1 MEYKVYKENN
11 YTIHAIKTD
20 KFRNCVMEII
30 FTQEIDKKKT
40 TSRTFLNDLLCFTS
54 EKYKT
59 RRELTIELENLYS
72 SYVRCNSFR
81 YGNRAFT
88 SFYTSF
94 LDPKYCEE
102 GYLEDIIHLPFE
114 LLFNPYIEDGKFNK
128 RSFDIVKN
136 KLKAELESIKNN
148 STRLAVRRSL
158 EAMDKTS
165 VSSINITGYLEDLDD
180 ITTSSLVDTYNEL
193 INDSM
198 CDIYVA
204 GNLDME
210 EIVKLIKKY
219 MKKEKVLNKDIDI
232 HVENK
237 TRDQV
242 QDVEDSERYEQSS
255 LIVLNNLVG
264 LTERER
270 NYVFN
275 VFNYIFGNGG
285 LTSKL
290 YKYIREE
297 NSLCYALDSSY
308 EKYDA
313 LCMFYMGINQK
324 DKNKCLEL
332 INKALQEMINGEFSD
347 EELVDAKKSI
357 STMIRASQDSIGGII
372 NTYLF
377 HELDGLPLVDEKIE
391 NYNSVTKEEIM
402 NVAKKIKVNTC
413 YLLKGEDEK

>member
-165 VSSINITGYLEDLDD
+165 VSSINITGYLEDLET
-180 ITTSSLVDTYNEL
+180 ITPSSLVDTYNEL

-264 LTERER
+264 LTKRER

>member
-1 MEYKVYKENN
+1 MEYKVYKEDN

-30 FTQEIDKKKT
+30 FTQEIDKKKI
-40 TSRTFLNDLLCFTS
+40 TSRTFLNDLLYFTS
-54 EKYKT
+54 KKYKT
-59 RRELTIELENLYS
+59 RRELSIELENLYS

-81 YGNRAFT
+81 YGERFFT

-158 EAMDKTS
+158 EAMDKAS

-180 ITTSSLVDTYNEL
+180 ITPSSLVDTYNEL

-210 EIVKLIKKY
+210 EIVKLIKKN
-219 MKKEKVLNKDIDI
+219 MNKNKVLNKEINM

-237 TRDQV
+237 TRDEM

-264 LTERER
+264 LTDRER

-332 INKALQEMINGEFSD
+332 INKALQEMINGEFSE

>member
-332 INKALQEMINGEFSD
+332 INKALQEMIDGEFSD

>member
-102 GYLEDIIHLPFE
+102 DYLEDIIELLFE

-264 LTERER
+264 LTKRER

-313 LCMFYMGINQK
+313 LCMFYMGIHQK

>member
-332 INKALQEMINGEFSD
+332 INKALQEMIDGEFSE

>member
-242 QDVEDSERYEQSS
+242 QDVEDSEIYEQSS

-332 INKALQEMINGEFSD
+332 INKALQEMIDGEFSE